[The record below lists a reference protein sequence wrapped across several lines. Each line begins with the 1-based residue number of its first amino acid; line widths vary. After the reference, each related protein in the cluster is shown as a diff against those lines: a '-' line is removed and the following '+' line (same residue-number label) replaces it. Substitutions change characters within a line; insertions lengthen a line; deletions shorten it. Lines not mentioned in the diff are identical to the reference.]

1 MPSPAHET
9 LVALLHERPDLI
21 DLVLR
26 ALGRPGLRGA
36 LEPVDST
43 LRITNPLEVR
53 PDLVFTVGKGRRWLI
68 VEVQLAIDET
78 KRRRWLA
85 GAAALLDVHD
95 AMGDVLVITHD
106 ASVAA
111 WALAVAH
118 VLGPLGTRFTLTPVV
133 VQLTRAEVDALLAT
147 GRPELAVFAAWAV
160 HDQRGRDAQNVVR
173 AVAERIETT
182 PDTQLRATLGRAMIS
197 MLGDPLLT
205 VLQEM
210 WMNPIVFPES
220 PALKALR
227 EMLQDRARSEGE
239 THGKTLGKTLGKA
252 EALRTVLTARHLPTD
267 EATRARIEACDDSA
281 ILDRWIARAATAA
294 TLDEV
299 FALDHDAE

>member
-53 PDLVFTVGKGRRWLI
+53 PDLVFTVAKGRRWLI
-68 VEVQLAIDET
+68 VEVQLAVDEV

-85 GAAALLDVHD
+85 GAAALLDAHD
-95 AMGDVLVITHD
+95 AMGDVLVFTHD
-106 ASVAA
+106 ASVAT
-111 WALAVAH
+111 WALDVAH
-118 VLGPLGTRFTLTPVV
+118 VTGPLGTRFALTPVV
-133 VQLTRAEVDALLAT
+133 VQLTRAEVDTLLAT

-160 HDQRGRDAQNVVR
+160 HDQRGRDAQSVVR
-173 AVAERIETT
+173 AAAERIGTT
-182 PDTQLRATLGRAMIS
+182 PDGELRAALARAMIS
-197 MLGDPLLT
+197 MLDKPLLT

-210 WMNPIVFPES
+210 WMNPLAIPES
-220 PALKALR
+220 PGFKALR
-227 EMLQDRARSEGE
+227 DMLQARARSEGE
-239 THGKTLGKTLGKA
+239 THGKA
-252 EALRTVLTARHLPTD
+252 EALVTVLRARQLPVD
-267 EATRARIEACDDSA
+267 DATRARIEACTDSA
-281 ILDRWIARAATAA
+281 TLDRWIARAATAA
-294 TLDEV
+294 TVAEV
-299 FALDHDAE
+299 FADVHDAE